1 MELDSLFWCLIA
13 LACLFVVLGILA
25 IISYFNGNLK
35 GLFVR
40 KISQP
45 ILIQRRRWDS
55 VTRLDAILLLF
66 YLSLNV
72 LFLLVPFTELSEWR
86 KIEKK
91 SALLS
96 AIQIFLLCTGMRLGP
111 VQILNFHRTSYHIFH
126 HWTGR
131 FAILQA
137 ICHSIIVISQ
147 RPEAETPG
155 AKRRVYTGYG
165 LFGGLLVILATSL
178 VWLRTAQGRWF
189 SLCHQVLAVVA
200 LAVLF
205 WHVLCTSSII
215 GKVIIGLS
223 CFCSSVSLGYKGWKL
238 LFPLSATIFQARSYD
253 ESNIV
258 TIEAELKQKGSLHV
272 TPGSY
277 FLISVRHHIP
287 SVAAVAV
294 LCGSETNRTTS
305 ALKFIFSESSWN
317 RSLIALK
324 PSDKISLDGPYGK
337 DYGLE
342 NYENV
347 MLLAKG
353 IGIVGLLPLAV
364 DLAERKY
371 HDSDIQ
377 NQILKHEAQRNELF
391 RNRFEEWEETRR
403 DLERK
408 RCFLDATKKVVILWC
423 LEDYSQ
429 MKPLTDELLKLKKL
443 DSAHKLLVVW
453 CRYKAPAKTPTGTSE
468 TGVGKLEKYSPPFY
482 VPKDNWFWK
491 CMSHSCHAFERM
503 MATKVADER
512 RREKGKMVVAVC
524 GDPNFTKNMRE
535 ATISGSAYM
544 PIDFIE
550 IEYRPRAGY

>member
-165 LFGGLLVILATSL
+165 V
-178 VWLRTAQGRWF
+178 R
-189 SLCHQVLAVVA
+189 
-200 LAVLF
+200 
-205 WHVLCTSSII
+205 
-215 GKVIIGLS
+215 
-223 CFCSSVSLGYKGWKL
+223 
-238 LFPLSATIFQARSYD
+238 
-253 ESNIV
+253 
-258 TIEAELKQKGSLHV
+258 
-272 TPGSY
+272 
-277 FLISVRHHIP
+277 FLI
-287 SVAAVAV
+287 
-294 LCGSETNRTTS
+294 
-305 ALKFIFSESSWN
+305 
-317 RSLIALK
+317 
-324 PSDKISLDGPYGK
+324 
-337 DYGLE
+337 
-342 NYENV
+342 
-347 MLLAKG
+347 
-353 IGIVGLLPLAV
+353 
-364 DLAERKY
+364 
-371 HDSDIQ
+371 
-377 NQILKHEAQRNELF
+377 
-391 RNRFEEWEETRR
+391 
-403 DLERK
+403 
-408 RCFLDATKKVVILWC
+408 
-423 LEDYSQ
+423 
-429 MKPLTDELLKLKKL
+429 
-443 DSAHKLLVVW
+443 
-453 CRYKAPAKTPTGTSE
+453 
-468 TGVGKLEKYSPPFY
+468 
-482 VPKDNWFWK
+482 
-491 CMSHSCHAFERM
+491 
-503 MATKVADER
+503 
-512 RREKGKMVVAVC
+512 
-524 GDPNFTKNMRE
+524 
-535 ATISGSAYM
+535 
-544 PIDFIE
+544 
-550 IEYRPRAGY
+550 